1 MFALKREMKKKKEF
15 APLLLRWFKSNKRDF
30 QWRRE
35 TDPYRILVAEKLLQ
49 QTTFGQVR
57 KVYGKFLKK
66 YPDIETLAGADAKDI
81 EETIKPLGF
90 HRQRATQFKR
100 MTLKMMAE
108 HSGKVPSNREDLLKL
123 NGIGDYVANAVLCF
137 AFNKDEP
144 IVDMN
149 VRRVVRRYFFWK
161 QLNDEEI
168 KERLR
173 PIIPKSKAKEFNW
186 GIIDFSSLICSRKP
200 KCKICFLND
209 LCSYFN
215 KQ

>member
-1 MFALKREMKKKKEF
+1 M
-15 APLLLRWFKSNKRDF
+15 
-30 QWRRE
+30 
-35 TDPYRILVAEKLLQ
+35 
-49 QTTFGQVR
+49 
-57 KVYGKFLKK
+57 KK
-66 YPDIETLAGADAKDI
+66 YPDIETLAEADVKDI
-81 EETIKPLGF
+81 ERTIKPLGF
-90 HRQRATQFKR
+90 HRQRAAQFK
-100 MTLKMMAE
+100 KMASSMVAA
-108 HSGKVPSNREDLLKL
+108 HGGKVPQKREDLLRL

-168 KERLR
+168 RERLR
-173 PIIPKSKAKEFNW
+173 PLIAKNNAKEFNW

-215 KQ
+215 KQLRGK